1 MEVNDLYYDKYLKYK
16 IKYLNLQSQIGGR
29 ISNVST
35 ALFFN
40 NYIYLIQENN
50 GKWNLPGGGINH
62 GETHYQASIREFKE
76 ETGGLD
82 GFRLDTWTNQLKGK
96 LRNHVIKELSYG
108 RKPHTKI
115 FLYYLEKA
123 YANKPNIIFKENNET
138 IDGKWFNIDELP
150 NNIRFPKSM
159 TTVIN
164 KYKQEK

>member
-1 MEVNDLYYDKYLKYK
+1 MKVNDLYYKKYLKYK
-16 IKYLNLQSQIGGR
+16 IKYLNLQSQIGGG
-29 ISNVST
+29 ISNVAT

-40 NYIYLIQENN
+40 DTIYLVKENN
-50 GKWNLPGGGINH
+50 GEWNLPGGGINH

-76 ETGGLD
+76 ETGGFHLD
-82 GFRLDTWTNQLKGK
+82 IWTNELKGK

-123 YANKPNIIFKENNET
+123 YDIKPNIIFKENNET

-159 TTVIN
+159 TTVIR
-164 KYKQEK
+164 KYLKDK